1 MEYNILKLIIFAAW
15 FFSGIY
21 LLDKI
26 NASPRKWGRAAQSNE
41 DGGQSRNEWLTL
53 FFAPVMF
60 FIFHTKKLWQE
71 NYFMKKELAL
81 GMMRLPV
88 TLDKKID
95 YHKTNQLVDYFLE
108 QGFRKFDTAEL
119 YHDTQ
124 SESAIRE
131 CIVKRHDRDSFEIA
145 DKLTSWRIA
154 ENSSAEEFFQK
165 QLQVTN
171 LDYFDRYLLH
181 SVEEKNFPTAVEKR
195 YFDFILEKKARG
207 FVREAGFSFHGKPD
221 LLDKVLTEYPEMEFV
236 QLQINYIDWDNP
248 AVSAGECYAIAR
260 KHGKKILIMEPVKGG
275 LLASSTA
282 EGEKILKTA
291 APDRSIASWA
301 IRFAAG
307 LEGVDTVLSGIST
320 MEQMRDNIALMK
332 DFQPLSD
339 EELKVLGR
347 FRGFL
352 NRNPKVEC
360 TGCGYCRNV
369 CPLELPIPGFVSVLN
384 NLNTFGD
391 LPQVRNAY
399 RMRAAAHG
407 ADECVKCGCCSDVC
421 PQHLDIPYHLAT
433 LAKWAETHKNS

>member
-1 MEYNILKLIIFAAW
+1 
-15 FFSGIY
+15 
-21 LLDKI
+21 
-26 NASPRKWGRAAQSNE
+26 
-41 DGGQSRNEWLTL
+41 
-53 FFAPVMF
+53 
-60 FIFHTKKLWQE
+60 
-71 NYFMKKELAL
+71 MKKELAL

-88 TLDKKID
+88 ATDKKID
-95 YHKTNQLVDYFLE
+95 LAETCKLVDCFLE
-108 QGFRKFDTAEL
+108 AGFRRFDTAEN
-119 YHDTQ
+119 YHGSQ
-124 SESAIRE
+124 SEAAIRE
-131 CIVKRHDRDSFEIA
+131 CIVKRYPREAFEIA
-145 DKLTSWRIA
+145 DKLTSWRIPA
-154 ENSSAEEFFQK
+154 GTTAEEFFQK
-165 QLQVTN
+165 QLQVTG
-171 LDYFDRYLLH
+171 LEYFDRYLFH
-181 SVEEKNFPTAVEKR
+181 SLEEKFYDEAVEKG
-195 YFDFILEKKARG
+195 YFDFIFARKAQG
-207 FVREAGFSFHGKPD
+207 LVREAGFSFHGKPE
-221 LLDKVLTEYPEMEFV
+221 LLDKVLEQYPEFDFV

-248 AVSAGECYAIAR
+248 AVRAGECYAIAR

-347 FRGFL
+347 FRAFL

-369 CPLELPIPGFVSVLN
+369 CPLELPIPGFISVLN